1 MAGSLDP
8 SWAAWRPRQPNQ
20 PPPPF
25 TQCDYATQIGR
36 APVTG
41 RLDDEFTRF
50 VTARLGPL
58 RRVAYLLCQ
67 DWQRADD
74 LVQTAITRLYVRWDR
89 ARKMEHP
96 DAYART
102 ILVREFLGEQRSG
115 WGRRVLVGAP
125 IPDTAG
131 PAHDSDATLDLRAA
145 LASLPPRQRATIVL
159 RYYCDLNVEQT
170 AQLLNCSPGTVK
182 SQTAKALD
190 ALRSRLGP
198 TPPPGSRPASR
209 SGPQPPAAIP
219 GRDWPP
225 SVLNREAPTA
235 FPRHSGPSSS
245 PAAR

>member
-1 MAGSLDP
+1 MTA
-8 SWAAWRPRQPNQ
+8 
-20 PPPPF
+20 
-25 TQCDYATQIGR
+25 
-36 APVTG
+36 
-41 RLDDEFTRF
+41 RLDEEFTRF

-74 LVQTAITRLYVRWDR
+74 LVQIAITRLYVRWDR
-89 ARKMEHP
+89 ARTMDHP

-115 WGRRVLVGAP
+115 WGRRVLVGAA

-131 PAHDSDATLDLRAA
+131 PVHDSDAALDMRAA

-159 RYYCDLNVEQT
+159 RFYCDLNVEQT
-170 AQLLNCSPGTVK
+170 AQLLDCSPGTVK

-190 ALRSRLGP
+190 ALRNRLGP
-198 TPPPGSRPASR
+198 TPPQGVRPAS
-209 SGPQPPAAIP
+209 GPGREPPDAFTGRAWPPA
-219 GRDWPP
+219 
-225 SVLNREAPTA
+225 VLNREAPTG

>member
-1 MAGSLDP
+1 M
-8 SWAAWRPRQPNQ
+8 
-20 PPPPF
+20 
-25 TQCDYATQIGR
+25 
-36 APVTG
+36 TG

-74 LVQTAITRLYVRWDR
+74 LVQMAITRLYVHWDR
-89 ARKMEHP
+89 ARTMEHP
-96 DAYART
+96 DAYARA

-115 WGRRVLVGAP
+115 WRRRVLVGAAV
-125 IPDTAG
+125 PDTAG
-131 PAHDSDATLDLRAA
+131 PAHDSDTALDMRAA
-145 LASLPPRQRATIVL
+145 LAGLPPRQRATIVL

-170 AQLLNCSPGTVK
+170 AHLLDCSPGTVK

-190 ALRSRLGP
+190 TLRARLGP
-198 TPPPGSRPASR
+198 DPIGRRPPSR
-209 SGPQPPAAIP
+209 SGPEPTATSP

-235 FPRHSGPSSS
+235 FPRHTGPSSS